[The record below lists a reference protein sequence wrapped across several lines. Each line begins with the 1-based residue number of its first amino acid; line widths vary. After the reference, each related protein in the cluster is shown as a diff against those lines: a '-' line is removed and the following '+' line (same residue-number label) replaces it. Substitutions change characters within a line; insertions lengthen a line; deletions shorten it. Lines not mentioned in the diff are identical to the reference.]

1 MAVPASLVILPIGIL
16 FLFSGL
22 IVNIF
27 QAFFFVLVRPL
38 SKNMYRRIN
47 KVIAELLWLEL
58 IWLIDWWA
66 AIEVEVHTD
75 AETFRL
81 LGFSQKMAHSHFPG
95 KEHALVISNHRS
107 DIDWLVGWVLAQRS
121 GCLGS
126 SLAIIKNEAKFL
138 PIIGWSMWFCDYV
151 FLERN
156 WAKDESILKSGFQ
169 RLEDFPMPFWLAL
182 FVEGTRFTQQKL
194 AVAQHYATARG
205 LPVPKN
211 VLIPRTK
218 GFVSAVSHMRSFVP
232 AIYDCTV
239 AIPTNQSPPTLLR
252 MFGGKPSVVKVQIT
266 RHLMHEIPETEDG
279 MAQWC
284 RDVFVTKDALLE
296 KYFTKGKF
304 TDLEHQKINR
314 PKKSLIVVTCW
325 SCLVVYGI
333 VKLIQWSSLL
343 SSWQGITY
351 FGAFLV
357 LVTFTMQILIQS
369 SESERSTPVG
379 LPSQDPMRQAFIQN
393 YAENQIFDNTS

>member
-1 MAVPASLVILPIGIL
+1 MQWYGNESSKRISLSLPTILIQTLSLSLSLSLSLYISLGHSFCRSRSGSEARLEMAVPASLVILPIGIL

-66 AIEVEVHTD
+66 AIE
-75 AETFRL
+75 
-81 LGFSQKMAHSHFPG
+81 
-95 KEHALVISNHRS
+95 
-107 DIDWLVGWVLAQRS
+107 
-121 GCLGS
+121 
-126 SLAIIKNEAKFL
+126 
-138 PIIGWSMWFCDYV
+138 IIGWSMWFCDYV

-252 MFGGKPSVVKVQIT
+252 MFGGKPSVVKVQIR

>member
-1 MAVPASLVILPIGIL
+1 MAVPASLVIVPIGIL

-22 IVNIF
+22 TVNLF
-27 QAFFFVLVRPL
+27 QAVFFVLVRPL

-66 AIEVEVHTD
+66 AIKVEVHTD
-75 AETFRL
+75 ADTFRL
-81 LGFSQKMAHSHFPG
+81 LG

-126 SLAIIKNEAKFL
+126 SLAIVKKEAKFL
-138 PIIGWSMWFCDYV
+138 PIIGWSMWFSDYV

-156 WAKDESILKSGFQ
+156 WTKDEITLKSGFR
-169 RLEDFPMPFWLAL
+169 RLEDFPVPFWLAL
-182 FVEGTRFTQQKL
+182 FVEGTRFTQGKL
-194 AVAQHYATARG
+194 AAAQHYAAARG
-205 LPVPKN
+205 LPVPRN

-252 MFGGKPSVVKVQIT
+252 MFGGKTSVVKVQIR
-266 RHLMHEIPETEDG
+266 RHSMHELPETEDG

-284 RDVFVTKDALLE
+284 RDVFVTKDVLLE
-296 KYFTKGKF
+296 NYSTRGKF
-304 TDLEHQKINR
+304 TDLEHQKIDR

-325 SCLVVYGI
+325 SCLIVYGI
-333 VKLIQWSSLL
+333 VKLFRWSSLL
-343 SSWQGITY
+343 SSWQGITF

-357 LVTFTMQILIQS
+357 LVTFTMQILVHS
-369 SESERSTPVG
+369 SESERSTPIG
-379 LPSQDPMRQAFIQN
+379 LPSQDPMKQAFIQN
-393 YAENQIFDNTS
+393 YAENQRVDNSS